1 MSDDGHP
8 EGPSRRAVL
17 AAGAVLA
24 ANALL
29 GCEDTVPVEP
39 TRDSLVDGEA
49 MTDGKGH
56 MVKVDYH
63 QRIE

>member
-49 MTDGKGH
+49 MTEKA
-56 MVKVDYH
+56 VKYVNQGAFDWV
-63 QRIE
+63 